1 MIINCFYIYSVK
13 NNYIL
18 QLYKN
23 SINIKMYKI
32 KILFDNIK

>member
-1 MIINCFYIYSVK
+1 MILIYYKISVK